1 MRIVA
6 SLGVR
11 GLAAGW
17 GTTAMLVA
25 AVAIGTGFQIP
36 NTANLD
42 GLHDALLEDGLAFG
56 AGDVRVEPRDR
67 AQFRDA
73 AAIVAKIRAAI
84 PVRAAAPSLTF
95 PGAVGV
101 GGRFIGAPI
110 IGVDPAEPQ
119 PYHVTEGHGLVPKGA
134 HPGDPPAPR
143 SNPAAL
149 NAPGPTPSPTNP
161 TAEKTTPIPD
171 GILLGATIAQRLR
184 VSVGDTVEL
193 RVLYGG
199 KTLLGDPN
207 LGRFTAAI
215 RGIVTASSGAYR
227 FVFVD
232 RALLSEEAGMPGAA
246 SSISV
251 HLDDHEAARRL
262 APAVEAAVP
271 EAIAIAWRDDEAG
284 FASYLDARDVIGG
297 VSYAMVIAAIAI
309 PMWALLYIQVLR
321 RRRELAILRSIG
333 FTRREIAATCV
344 LQALTIAAIGCVIG
358 AGLGLLAIRYFEA
371 NPLFEWESLRVRPVA
386 SASTFLIPAVVILAT
401 SVIAALHPAWRA
413 SRIEPAGALRRIE

>member
-1 MRIVA
+1 M
-6 SLGVR
+6 R

-42 GLHDALLEDGLAFG
+42 GLHDALLEDGLTYG
-56 AGDVRVEPRDR
+56 AGDIRVEPRDR
-67 AQFRDA
+67 AQFREGA
-73 AAIVAKIRAAI
+73 EIVAKIRAAI
-84 PVRAAAPSLTF
+84 PLRHAVPSLTF

-101 GGRFIGAPI
+101 KGRFLGAPI

-119 PYHVTEGHGLVPKGA
+119 PFHVTEGRSLE
-134 HPGDPPAPR
+134 PR
-143 SNPAAL
+143 ATDH
-149 NAPGPTPSPTNP
+149 PTPGT
-161 TAEKTTPIPD
+161 IPG
-171 GILLGATIAQRLR
+171 GILLGATIAQRLELE
-184 VSVGDTVEL
+184 VGDTVDL

-199 KTLLGDPN
+199 KNPLGESN
-207 LGRFTAAI
+207 LGRFTAQI

-227 FVFVD
+227 FVFLD

-246 SSISV
+246 SSIAV
-251 HLDDHEAARRL
+251 HLDDHDAARAL
-262 APAVEAAVP
+262 APTLAAAVP
-271 EAIAIAWRDDEAG
+271 EATAIAWRDDEVG

-333 FTRREIAATCV
+333 FTRREVAATCV
-344 LQALTIAAIGCVIG
+344 LQALSIAAVGCAIG
-358 AGLGLLAIRYFEA
+358 AGLGTLAIRYFEA

-386 SASTFLIPAVVILAT
+386 SASTFLIPMAVILAT
-401 SVIAALHPAWRA
+401 AVLAALHPAWRA
-413 SRIEPAGALRRIE
+413 SRVEPAGALRRIE